1 MLAFI
6 PMLCDQRDLLAIP
19 RGRARFD
26 RYLRL
31 MGGPDFEVIRPLHEF
46 NPMAGPVLA
55 DRIDALLDHAAE
67 AADEAVRRL
76 GEKGPDMRAALVVL
90 DDLAGSWTARERIEL
105 DRIRRPARSKSM
117 RDWLVVPWWASE
129 AATADAI
136 RAAVLASAYRA
147 IIGARSGPRRTL
159 GGAMELEGRALG
171 FAGAIRLALD
181 PDDLQYSKAV
191 LEPLRESDDLP
202 VILAAM
208 YGDGPARRLGH
219 PPLGLSARAG
229 CAVALA
235 ETQAAWRRWSRTG
248 QRPRLSLQTHRRAA
262 QALPETAFRSARRS
276 S

>member
-6 PMLCDQRDLLAIP
+6 PMLRDQRDLLAIP

-46 NPMAGPVLA
+46 NPMAGPVVA
-55 DRIDALLDHAAE
+55 DRIDALLNLDAEAIAAV
-67 AADEAVRRL
+67 AADETGRRL
-76 GEKGPDMRAALVVL
+76 GGEDPDMRAALVVL
-90 DDLAGSWTARERIEL
+90 DDLEGSWTARERIEL

-159 GGAMELEGRALG
+159 GGAMELEGRALE
-171 FAGAIRLALD
+171 FAGAIRPVLD

-235 ETQAAWRRWSRTG
+235 EAQAEWRR
-248 QRPRLSLQTHRRAA
+248 
-262 QALPETAFRSARRS
+262 
-276 S
+276 